1 MRALRAAWLAAT
13 LGAGGAAGCVE
24 RVSAPGQCPEFCPS
38 GSIQIVDTVL
48 ATNIERDSAFRG
60 YAFAHRAA
68 AMYLAD
74 VPGAVD
80 SRGILATAALTD
92 PVTLPGDTNPD
103 PILGSDSLKLA
114 FTITRRDTAA
124 HNLLLTFYRLPFGLD
139 STTTFADLAGPFGG
153 APLRTVNLDSLL
165 AKVAR
170 DTSGNLIG
178 VDSATGDAVTVDTTN
193 RRLRVTVKF
202 DSAQAPYVAADS
214 GRLGFGIR
222 VGADVPTSLGIATR
236 ASGILS
242 AGVTWYVRVDS
253 TTAAD
258 TTLVHEVFPG
268 GITLDSYVFDPPPAP
283 LDSTLAVGGVPSAR
297 SLLRVTLPRA
307 IRDSAQIV
315 RATLVVIPAVAWQG
329 APTDSFV
336 VEAHTVL
343 ADFGAKSPIAV
354 DVTRTDTALI
364 RMGAKDTVRIEVT
377 NLVQFWVSDTLA
389 PTALML
395 RPRNEAGSPAEV
407 RFYPSAAAASRPSLR
422 LTYARR
428 FPFGRP

>member
-1 MRALRAAWLAAT
+1 
-13 LGAGGAAGCVE
+13 
-24 RVSAPGQCPEFCPS
+24 
-38 GSIQIVDTVL
+38 
-48 ATNIERDSAFRG
+48 
-60 YAFAHRAA
+60 
-68 AMYLAD
+68 MYLAD
-74 VPGAVD
+74 VPGVVD
-80 SRGILATAALTD
+80 SLDSRAVIATAVLTS
-92 PVTLPGDTNPD
+92 PVTLGGDTNPD

-124 HNLLLTFYRLPFGLD
+124 HNLLLKFYRLPFDLD
-139 STTTFADLAGPFGG
+139 STTTFDDVAGPFRG
-153 APLRTVNLDSLL
+153 APLRTVYLDSLL
-165 AKVAR
+165 AKVTR
-170 DTSGNLIG
+170 DTSGNFVG
-178 VDSATGDAVTVDTTN
+178 VDSAKGDAISVDTTH
-193 RRLRVTVKF
+193 RLLRVTVKF

-222 VGADVPTSLGIATR
+222 VGADVPTSLSIATR
-236 ASGILS
+236 ASGIAS
-242 AGVTWYVRVDS
+242 AVVTWYVQVDS

-258 TTLVHEVFPG
+258 TTLVHEVYSR
-268 GITLDSYVFDPPPAP
+268 GITLDSYVFYPPLAP

-297 SLLRVTLPRA
+297 SLLRVNLPRA

-315 RATLVVIPAVAWQG
+315 RATLVLIPAVAARG

-364 RMGAKDTVRIEVT
+364 RMGATDDTVRIEVT
-377 NLVQFWVSDTLA
+377 NLLQFWAADTLA

-395 RPRNEAGSPAEV
+395 RARNEAGSPAEV
-407 RFYPSAAAASRPSLR
+407 RFYPSTAAAYRPSLW

-428 FPFGRP
+428 FPFGVP